1 MFNDERI
8 NSEMTRLK
16 KLIIILSGVLSFLFL
31 AVKLFVN
38 SARNLQFCLYS
49 TEILIAVSSLSIM
62 IGSLFIKSDVKDE
75 LFFQRKQNYI
85 NKAFK
90 VLMYISFIGYAVVI
104 PATMTSGDN
113 SALSSNMC
121 INMIMM
127 SSLFFGYGFLRLK
140 KVYFNYNFIEEEN
153 KTYYKN
159 VFKNIWKIT
168 KFFGLIYLIAFLVSI
183 FYMFNFNPISFILGI
198 LFAFITSVFSNSIYY
213 LFISYLEK
221 LFYKEEN
228 KKKITTPTIIL
239 TIISCVCLLI
249 YVILNLK
256 YYMLIENGISGNPA
270 IQIAS
275 LSYMMKSATEFLRF
289 FSVLTVIFLVTDLF
303 KNNELKIKSNSK
315 IVVAFIVFIAYEIF
329 FSRIQVGLNFAIE
342 INSGSMDLY
351 VIIIR
356 NIQAF
361 NLLIKSLFYVTLSL
375 FILIVN
381 SKIIKGKIGLI
392 LMFIFWIIL
401 YAIIPIAYF
410 LQKEDLMII
419 SSYVCVGILSIV
431 IILYLLICYFR
442 KTNKIISEEY

>member
-16 KLIIILSGVLSFLFL
+16 KLIIILSGILSFLFL

-62 IGSLFIKSDVKDE
+62 VGSLFIKSDVKDE

-159 VFKNIWKIT
+159 HTLYGAYYWCRTLTRICAVFHISTCKVLLT
-168 KFFGLIYLIAFLVSI
+168 R
-183 FYMFNFNPISFILGI
+183 FYS
-198 LFAFITSVFSNSIYY
+198 
-213 LFISYLEK
+213 
-221 LFYKEEN
+221 
-228 KKKITTPTIIL
+228 
-239 TIISCVCLLI
+239 
-249 YVILNLK
+249 
-256 YYMLIENGISGNPA
+256 
-270 IQIAS
+270 
-275 LSYMMKSATEFLRF
+275 
-289 FSVLTVIFLVTDLF
+289 
-303 KNNELKIKSNSK
+303 
-315 IVVAFIVFIAYEIF
+315 
-329 FSRIQVGLNFAIE
+329 
-342 INSGSMDLY
+342 
-351 VIIIR
+351 
-356 NIQAF
+356 
-361 NLLIKSLFYVTLSL
+361 
-375 FILIVN
+375 
-381 SKIIKGKIGLI
+381 
-392 LMFIFWIIL
+392 
-401 YAIIPIAYF
+401 
-410 LQKEDLMII
+410 
-419 SSYVCVGILSIV
+419 
-431 IILYLLICYFR
+431 
-442 KTNKIISEEY
+442 